1 MPLLHFAIDLQP
13 SYAAASPTDCFS
25 CSLPKRIRK
34 FDGYLED
41 KMTRLNGYIYY
52 YILYLREKENKK
64 TSTKECPD
72 LKLVN
77 PAISEVGVSGEEV
90 MWVVDLWR
98 L

>member
-1 MPLLHFAIDLQP
+1 
-13 SYAAASPTDCFS
+13 
-25 CSLPKRIRK
+25 
-34 FDGYLED
+34 
-41 KMTRLNGYIYY
+41 MTRLNGC
-52 YILYLREKENKK
+52 LYLREKENKK